1 MGAVRGTD
9 DDYSDSQ
16 DSLIGMRVRVS
27 SGTSVDINAAND
39 INING
44 NNVKF
49 NLKDQDNMVSTVSVI
64 EIIEKMV
71 SLQNEIDALKSG
83 NQPAMRSMSKSG
95 LQIDD
100 TGLTFSDDEYDE
112 SKFTVSDNDNVTETE
127 DDTPDEPKKDT
138 NSDYIQ
144 NILVSV
150 GIVLIKGILAPRA
163 KKPEEA
169 GYYLKQNTAGNIQNY
184 VLFDGNEYSDTIKC
198 ESGKMYSVNGLIYT
212 FNGETCELLGS
223 QN

>member
-1 MGAVRGTD
+1 MGALRGTAD
-9 DDYSDSQ
+9 EYNDSS
-16 DSLIGMRVRVS
+16 DSLIGMRVTLS
-27 SGTSVDINAAND
+27 SGTSVDINANND

-44 NNVKF
+44 SNVKF
-49 NLKDQDNMVSTVSVI
+49 NLRDEDSTVSTVSVI

-83 NQPAMRSMSKSG
+83 TQPTMRSMSKSG
-95 LQIDD
+95 LQVGD

-112 SKFTVSDNDNVTETE
+112 SKFTVSDNTAESEDN
-127 DDTPDEPKKDT
+127 TPDEPKDDI

-144 NILVSV
+144 NLFVSV
-150 GIVLIKGILAPRA
+150 GIILIKGILAPRA

-184 VLFDGNEYSDTIKC
+184 VFFNGNDYTDTMKC
-198 ESGKMYSVNGLIYT
+198 ESGKMYSVNGLIYV

-223 QN
+223 QKLT